1 MSSSKAAGE
10 SKPESYPLGHVEDFD
25 SPRTTLADFFSI
37 LLGASAFWTKGGF
50 FCCLAFFGS
59 QRKELFALSARPDF
73 KVGDSLVVDVSG

>member
-1 MSSSKAAGE
+1 MGC
-10 SKPESYPLGHVEDFD
+10 VEVAFEV
-25 SPRTTLADFFSI
+25 RTTLADCFSI